1 MPKVSEAHFDSRR
14 AQILD
19 AAGQLFAAH
28 GFRKTQMREVAE
40 RAGLSTGA
48 LYRYFK
54 NKEAL
59 FEALIDQQRPSE
71 AELRQ
76 SVLSSDGSAMDRLEA
91 LPRRFLDLPST
102 ARSFRRHFR
111 DYGEAASV
119 PFLEE
124 ALSRHVAE
132 TTVDV
137 EALIR
142 EAQADGDLDPSL
154 DPAATALMIATQ
166 NVALRF
172 GVLFGGL
179 DAEDL
184 VEPLA
189 KMVAGLRVKR

>member
-1 MPKVSEAHFDSRR
+1 
-14 AQILD
+14 
-19 AAGQLFAAH
+19 
-28 GFRKTQMREVAE
+28 MREVAE
-40 RAGLSTGA
+40 KAGLSTGA

-59 FEALIDQQRPSE
+59 FEALIDDQRPGE
-71 AELRQ
+71 TKLRH
-76 SVLSSDGSAMDRLEA
+76 SVLAGDGSAMDRLEA
-91 LPRRFLDLPST
+91 IPRRFLDLPST

-124 ALSRHVAE
+124 ALAKHVAE
-132 TTVDV
+132 TTIDV

-154 DPAATALMIATQ
+154 DPAATALMITTQ

-179 DAEDL
+179 DAKAL
-184 VEPLA
+184 VEPLSA
-189 KMVAGLRVKR
+189 MVAGLRVTRRRE